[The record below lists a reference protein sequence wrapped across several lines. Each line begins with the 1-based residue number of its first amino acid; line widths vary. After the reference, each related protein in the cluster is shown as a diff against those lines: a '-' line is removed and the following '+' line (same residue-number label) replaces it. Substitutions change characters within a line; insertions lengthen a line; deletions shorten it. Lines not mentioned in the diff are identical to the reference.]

1 MIVDTEDF
9 TSVTLAAQKLGCSR
23 AYIYE
28 LFKQNTIVPLDI
40 YGMKY
45 VWVKDLDII
54 QHLLATANER
64 RGKRSKN

>member
-9 TSVTLAAQKLGCSR
+9 TSVTLAAQQIGCSR

-40 YGMKY
+40 HGTKY
-45 VWVKDLDII
+45 VWLKDLKAV